1 MALKIWDGFDHYS
14 ATADFLA
21 RSGFLQYAMPGVEQP
36 TLTFVAGRVGGSAV
50 QVYNPS
56 LFLNSQLSAVWGDRN
71 VEAFY
76 GFALFISGGSVNLP
90 SSFFH
95 RLQDTVAA
103 APQLTIK
110 FDGLNHAVQIW
121 RGDYGGTSLFLS
133 ANNVWTSDVWNFVE
147 VHAKI
152 DGSAGELEVLINGVS
167 VASVSGVNTQA
178 TANAWFDAS
187 DFIAHGASD
196 VSGTGTIWLD
206 DLYYCDTTTGPGTF
220 PANTYLGDSRTVTLF
235 ANGEGTVQWTPL
247 AGTNWSQ
254 IAETAM
260 DSDASYNYAAA
271 ATDEDQIG
279 FQALSASIPVIFGIE
294 LTIAVR
300 KDDAGARVLKTG
312 VKSGSTVS
320 YGSNHSLSS
329 GYAYFTDTWI
339 LDPATSANWT
349 ISGVNA
355 VLGLYNLVS

>member
-1 MALKIWDGFDHYS
+1 MALKIWDGFDHYD

-50 QVYNPS
+50 QVYNSS

-71 VEAFY
+71 AEAFT

-110 FDGLNHAVQIW
+110 FDGLNHSIQIW

-133 ANNVWTSDVWNFVE
+133 GNNIWTSDVWNFVE
-147 VHAKI
+147 IHARI
-152 DGSAGELEVLINGVS
+152 DGSAGEIEVLINGVS

-196 VSGTGTIWLD
+196 SSGTGTIWID
-206 DLYYCDTTTGPGTF
+206 DLYYCDTTAGPGTF

-235 ANGEGTVQWTPL
+235 ANGEGSVQWTPL

-254 IAETAM
+254 IAEQAM
-260 DSDASYNYAAA
+260 DSDTTYNTTSTAN
-271 ATDEDQIG
+271 DEDQIG
-279 FQALSASIPVIFGIE
+279 FQALSASIPVIFGIQ
-294 LTIAVR
+294 LTIAAR
-300 KDDAGARVLKTG
+300 KDDAGVRVLKTG

-320 YGSNHSLSS
+320 YGGNHSLSS
-329 GYAYFTDTWI
+329 SYTYFTDAWI
-339 LDPATSANWT
+339 LDPATSTNWT

-355 VLGLYNLVS
+355 VIGLYNLVS